1 MNLYFKQS
9 FILGSVLIL
18 TSCGGGGGGAAV
30 VQALAAQI
38 SSFAASVSSSLVGG
52 SVDITWSSTNSTGCT
67 ASGSWTGTKTTSG
80 SETVTISNTGVN
92 EFTITCNGEG
102 GNAVKILT
110 VEGYRNVSGVS
121 VDGYISDAT
130 IFIDTND
137 DFINDE
143 TENSTITDSSGAFT
157 IKHSNGVLTSMG
169 GKDIDTLVQLD
180 GLMLI
185 APLNGFS
192 ESNFSITPV
201 TTIAHFL
208 PNENLY
214 NLLGIDSSIDFFTD
228 DPVASKGDGGAFDYL
243 YEKGNQLTVIAL
255 SLFNI
260 SKDLNSAES
269 GDSTKDYFKA
279 IAEEIKKE
287 SDTSG
292 QKANIESES
301 FIASV
306 IDNVIA
312 AKSLTIS
319 DDDKSN
325 TVKALSNV
333 MPLISVKSSDDLTT
347 AMIRFSISTMQTD
360 IVSIANGTADAAL
373 LGNYNNSI
381 LNYIATDQSVD
392 KNDLV
397 TGILS
402 VNDIIV
408 LDEDT
413 PKEFDALANDSLD
426 GTGSVD
432 ITVSAPS
439 NGTASVGSGG
449 MITYSPSANF
459 NGTDSF
465 NYTISQGSESG
476 TATVSVTINPVNDS
490 PTIDS
495 ASTIAVNE
503 NTTSVGVISTSDV
516 DTGDSLVL
524 TIGGT
529 DASSF
534 DLSASN
540 NLTFISAP
548 DFETKTSYSLTFSV
562 TDGTLTATKDI
573 TINILNLND
582 VAPVI
587 TSATSFNID
596 ENLTAIGTLTIVD
609 PEGGSFTFTTGGTD
623 GSLINV
629 SSIGVLTFKDA
640 PDYEVKTSYSF
651 TVSVSDG
658 VNTSSQTFSISI
670 NNLPELPTDGYK
682 VPASIDVIE
691 TKE

>member
-1 MNLYFKQS
+1 MIRTYFKKHFFVFS
-9 FILGSVLIL
+9 LVFIL
-18 TSCGGGGGGAAV
+18 TSCGGGGSGPAIAKI
-30 VQALAAQI
+30 L
-38 SSFAASVSSSLVGG
+38 SFASSVSSSLIGG
-52 SVDITWSSTNSTGCT
+52 TVNITWTSSESTGCV
-67 ASGSWTGTKTTSG
+67 ASGSWAGTKATSG

-92 EFTITCNGEG
+92 EFTLTCNGVG
-102 GNAVKILT
+102 GNAVANFT

-137 DFINDE
+137 DFTNNAS
-143 TENSTITDSSGAFT
+143 ENSTTSDSSGAFT
-157 IKHSNGVLTSMG
+157 IKHNNGVLISMG

-180 GLMLI
+180 VLMLT
-185 APLNGFS
+185 APLNGYS
-192 ESNFSITPV
+192 DLNFSITPV
-201 TTIAHFL
+201 TTIANFL
-208 PNENLY
+208 PDENLY
-214 NLLGIDSSIDFFTD
+214 DLLGIDSSINFFTA

-260 SKDLNSAES
+260 SKDINSAES
-269 GDSTKDYFKA
+269 GDSTKDYFMA

-287 SDTSG
+287 NDTSG
-292 QKANIESES
+292 LKVNIENET
-301 FIASV
+301 FISNV
-306 IDNVIA
+306 IDNVIL

-319 DDDKSN
+319 DGDKLN

-333 MPLISVKSSDDLTT
+333 MPLISVKTSDDLTS

-360 IVSIANGTADAAL
+360 IVSIANGTADEAL
-373 LGNYNNSI
+373 LDNYNNSI
-381 LNYIATDQSVD
+381 LNYISTDQSVD
-392 KNDLV
+392 RNELV

-402 VNDIIV
+402 VNDSIV

-413 PKEFDALANDSLD
+413 PKEFDALANDSVD
-426 GTGSVD
+426 VTGTINV
-432 ITVSAPS
+432 TVTTPS

-476 TATVSVTINPVNDS
+476 TAMVSVTINPINDS

-503 NTTSVGVISTSDV
+503 NTTSVGAISTSDV
-516 DTGDSLVL
+516 DTGDTLVL

-534 DLSASN
+534 ELSATN

-562 TDGTLTATKDI
+562 TDGTLIATKDI

-629 SSIGVLTFKDA
+629 SSGGVLTFKDA

-651 TVSVSDG
+651 TVIVSDG